1 MLIKANGIQINYE
14 LSGRR
19 DAPVVVLSHSLGSSL
34 VMWNPQRDS
43 LEPHFQVLRYDI
55 RGHGNSDAPSEAY
68 TLELLGDDA
77 IGLMDALGIDRV
89 HWVGLSM
96 GGMIGQCLALN
107 HPHRLRSLAL
117 CDTSA
122 IIPEDAQ
129 PIWKERLKT
138 LRDKGVGALLQETME
153 RWFTPSFLILNS
165 PMLSIIR
172 KQFLATPV
180 EGFIGCVEAI
190 RKLNYLDRLA
200 EIKIPTLILVGE
212 DDPGTPVA
220 ASKAMHERIP
230 NSRLV
235 VLQSARHLSNVEQ
248 SEAFNATL
256 IKFLKDL

>member
-1 MLIKANGIQINYE
+1 MLTKVNDIQINYE

-34 VMWNPQRDS
+34 VMWNPQMDS
-43 LEPHFQVLRYDI
+43 LEPHFQVLRYDV
-55 RGHGNSDAPSEAY
+55 RGHGSSDAPSQAY

-77 IGLMDALGIDRV
+77 IGLMDALRMDRV

-107 HPHRLRSLAL
+107 HPHRLQSLAL

-129 PIWKERLKT
+129 PIWKERLQT
-138 LRDKGVGALLQETME
+138 LHDKGVGALLQETTE

-180 EGFIGCVEAI
+180 EGYIGCVEAI
-190 RKLNYLDRLA
+190 RRLNYLDRLT

-220 ASKAMHERIP
+220 ASKAMHERIQ
-230 NSRLV
+230 NSKLV
-235 VLQSARHLSNVEQ
+235 VLRSARHLSNVEQ
-248 SEAFNATL
+248 SEAFNAAL
-256 IKFLKDL
+256 IKFLKEL